1 MLSTSTVS
9 SNNDS
14 QRYNMEA
21 KKMEFII
28 SLKKKMDLP
37 AAALSEVVKQ
47 CDGGN
52 LERVVCHLD
61 YFVGGGIQN

>member
-1 MLSTSTVS
+1 
-9 SNNDS
+9 
-14 QRYNMEA
+14 MEA
-21 KKMEFII
+21 KKMEFIF

>member
-1 MLSTSTVS
+1 
-9 SNNDS
+9 
-14 QRYNMEA
+14 MEA
-21 KKMEFII
+21 KKDGIHYQF
-28 SLKKKMDLP
+28 KKKMDLP

>member
-1 MLSTSTVS
+1 MTVRGTIWKLKRW
-9 SNNDS
+9 N
-14 QRYNMEA
+14 
-21 KKMEFII
+21 
-28 SLKKKMDLP
+28 SLLVKKKKMDLP

>member
-1 MLSTSTVS
+1 
-9 SNNDS
+9 
-14 QRYNMEA
+14 MEA

-28 SLKKKMDLP
+28 SLKKKKKDLP